1 MPAPAASV
9 RPVHPDTDSVG
20 SADTSSTPAPRFS
33 PSLRGS
39 PTSRFARIERLY
51 KSLGRSAND
60 LPPDPLREVR
70 RGLLLTGLGTWL
82 ALTVHSLLA
91 VPSREGLAPAEEG
104 LWLAVMAAFAL
115 TLFVA
120 VKFVERRS
128 TRLWLAALQLVLAL
142 VGNALLDGN
151 SVLAGLTLLVAA
163 QVGLCL
169 PVGLSVLWVLA
180 QTAGLLSVFLPY
192 WSVTDAWA
200 YASGY
205 LCFQLFAVTTTR
217 VALREAEARGRLS
230 VLLEE
235 LRITRALL
243 SEASR
248 QAERLDIAR
257 DLHDVAGHHLSALSM
272 NLQVALH
279 LTPDGPARA
288 PVERADHV
296 ARCLLADV
304 RQTVQGL
311 RGAPDVEFTRDLK
324 ALIGAV
330 PVPVHLNLPPDLR
343 ITCGVRAQVLLRTA
357 QEALTNVARHARA
370 SQVWLTVGQAD
381 GLLSMDIRDDGRGA
395 AELRFGCGLSGMQER
410 LESLGGTLHV
420 HTERGAGLTLQAR
433 LPLRGPA

>member
-1 MPAPAASV
+1 MPA
-9 RPVHPDTDSVG
+9 
-20 SADTSSTPAPRFS
+20 SAG
-33 PSLRGS
+33 SLRS
-39 PTSRFARIERLY
+39 ARPEVPT
-51 KSLGRSAND
+51 
-60 LPPDPLREVR
+60 DPLREVR

-91 VPSREGLAPAEEG
+91 VPSREGLSPGEES
-104 LWLAVMAAFAL
+104 LWLAVMAAFAF
-115 TLFVA
+115 TLVVA

-169 PVGLSVLWVLA
+169 PFGLSVLWVLA

-230 VLLEE
+230 GLLDE

-311 RGAPDVEFTRDLK
+311 RGAPDVEFARDLTL
-324 ALIGAV
+324 LIESV
-330 PVPVHLNLPPDLR
+330 PMPVHLTLPLDVKV
-343 ITCGVRAQVLLRTA
+343 TCGVRAQVLLRTA

-370 SQVWLTVGQAD
+370 AQVWLAVGQAE
-381 GLLSMDIRDDGRGA
+381 GLLRMDIRDDGCGA
-395 AELRFGCGLSGMQER
+395 ADLRFGCGLSGMQER
-410 LESLGGTLHV
+410 LESLGGTLQV
-420 HTERGAGLTLQAR
+420 HTVPGEGLTLRAL